1 MNRLYQFMNWPEI
14 EGLVYS
20 ECSHPMELL
29 GAHMCRDGMLVQVF
43 RPDAVEA
50 EIHIAGRKKAYAC
63 EKVDESGY
71 FAVCIPIKKQ
81 TAYTVCIEDIKGQKK
96 EYIDPYACGTALTA
110 EQHKKLAAGDDWE
123 AYRLFGAH
131 ERTVGGIRGVCF
143 AVWAP
148 NAQRVSV
155 VGDFNHWDG
164 RIFPMEK
171 HEDSGIFELFIPEM
185 KAGTAYKY
193 EIKFKGGNIAVKT
206 DPYCRQCD
214 AGQGF
219 ASVVYADIPFAWED
233 GAWQKAEENRDIE
246 KEPAAIYEISLETCR
261 QIKEPE
267 QFAAQI
273 AKLGYTHIELQAVAQ
288 YDSRRRNLRETAGYF
303 APADIFGTPDD
314 LKRLVNAMHKENIGV
329 IADWNAAFMG
339 NLPSGLTWFD
349 GTNLYESSAFCLTPD
364 ADVAVSSFQYGKPQ
378 VKMFLISNAIMWI
391 KEYHIDG
398 LFVDEVASALYL
410 DYGRAPGEWIPNL
423 YGENEN
429 LDAVAFFKQLKKV
442 LIKEKCP
449 AVLIA
454 QDSSTWG
461 RVTGSHEDA
470 LGFDFKWNHGWKND
484 FDKFMQSDP
493 LFRKG
498 VYQKLTDNMLYFY
511 SEFFIQ
517 ELHITEQELPGSNDG
532 EKHANMRL
540 ATAYQYCYPGKKRTA
555 ENCTGTLPQSFME
568 ALNAFYKEHPA
579 LYTADYE
586 PEGFAWTDTQDE
598 QETVLAFVRRSMV
611 SDSTS
616 QDLLVIAN
624 FTPVVRK
631 DFRMGVLEPGKYK
644 EIFNTDAAHFGGQNI
659 LNEQQLSSEK
669 VERNGCEN
677 SIVLDLPPLALTV
690 YAYEPFTKLELEEI
704 RIREEAELAAK
715 AAQEQAWQ
723 AEQLKVKAE
732 EEAQAALEAQKQ
744 AELAAKAAQQ
754 ACEEAEKQAQDAE
767 AAKLKIE
774 QETKKKLAALKRRK

>member
-96 EYIDPYACGTALTA
+96 EYMDPYACGTALTA
-110 EQHKKLAAGDDWE
+110 EQRKKLAAGDDWE

-246 KEPAAIYEISLETCR
+246 KEPVAIYEISPETCR

-391 KEYHIDG
+391 KEERQKKIDEAKQYVEE
-398 LFVDEVASALYL
+398 LHKENPKVAAIMSDLIYEIEMDENKYKGQSILNTVENMKQECIEQVVTDFCVEWYAAKEDVMYAATH
-410 DYGRAPGEWIPNL
+410 YKNGEIPNESVIKTNVNYTQYKEQQEKAL
-423 YGENEN
+423 PK
-429 LDAVAFFKQLKKV
+429 FKYYAKLMAELKKTLDEEV
-442 LIKEKCP
+442 KPL
-449 AVLIA
+449 L
-454 QDSSTWG
+454 
-461 RVTGSHEDA
+461 
-470 LGFDFKWNHGWKND
+470 NH
-484 FDKFMQSDP
+484 
-493 LFRKG
+493 
-498 VYQKLTDNMLYFY
+498 
-511 SEFFIQ
+511 
-517 ELHITEQELPGSNDG
+517 
-532 EKHANMRL
+532 
-540 ATAYQYCYPGKKRTA
+540 
-555 ENCTGTLPQSFME
+555 
-568 ALNAFYKEHPA
+568 
-579 LYTADYE
+579 
-586 PEGFAWTDTQDE
+586 
-598 QETVLAFVRRSMV
+598 
-611 SDSTS
+611 
-616 QDLLVIAN
+616 
-624 FTPVVRK
+624 
-631 DFRMGVLEPGKYK
+631 
-644 EIFNTDAAHFGGQNI
+644 
-659 LNEQQLSSEK
+659 
-669 VERNGCEN
+669 
-677 SIVLDLPPLALTV
+677 
-690 YAYEPFTKLELEEI
+690 
-704 RIREEAELAAK
+704 
-715 AAQEQAWQ
+715 
-723 AEQLKVKAE
+723 
-732 EEAQAALEAQKQ
+732 
-744 AELAAKAAQQ
+744 
-754 ACEEAEKQAQDAE
+754 
-767 AAKLKIE
+767 
-774 QETKKKLAALKRRK
+774 

>member
-29 GAHMCRDGMLVQVF
+29 GAHMCRDGMLAQVF

-96 EYIDPYACGTALTA
+96 EYMDPYACGTALTA
-110 EQHKKLAAGDDWE
+110 EQRKKLAAGDDWE

-246 KEPAAIYEISLETCR
+246 KEPVAIYEISPETCR

-754 ACEEAEKQAQDAE
+754 ACEEAEKQAQEAE

>member
-1 MNRLYQFMNWPEI
+1 
-14 EGLVYS
+14 
-20 ECSHPMELL
+20 
-29 GAHMCRDGMLVQVF
+29 
-43 RPDAVEA
+43 
-50 EIHIAGRKKAYAC
+50 
-63 EKVDESGY
+63 
-71 FAVCIPIKKQ
+71 
-81 TAYTVCIEDIKGQKK
+81 
-96 EYIDPYACGTALTA
+96 
-110 EQHKKLAAGDDWE
+110 
-123 AYRLFGAH
+123 
-131 ERTVGGIRGVCF
+131 
-143 AVWAP
+143 
-148 NAQRVSV
+148 
-155 VGDFNHWDG
+155 
-164 RIFPMEK
+164 
-171 HEDSGIFELFIPEM
+171 M

-246 KEPAAIYEISLETCR
+246 KEPVAIYEISPETCR

-303 APADIFGTPDD
+303 APAYIFGTPDD

-732 EEAQAALEAQKQ
+732 EEAQVALEAQKQ

-754 ACEEAEKQAQDAE
+754 ACEEAEKQAQEAE

>member
-1 MNRLYQFMNWPEI
+1 MRHGFN
-14 EGLVYS
+14 
-20 ECSHPMELL
+20 
-29 GAHMCRDGMLVQVF
+29 
-43 RPDAVEA
+43 
-50 EIHIAGRKKAYAC
+50 GRAA
-63 EKVDESGY
+63 
-71 FAVCIPIKKQ
+71 Q
-81 TAYTVCIEDIKGQKK
+81 
-96 EYIDPYACGTALTA
+96 
-110 EQHKKLAAGDDWE
+110 KLAAGDDWE

-246 KEPAAIYEISLETCR
+246 KEPVAIYEISPETCR

-754 ACEEAEKQAQDAE
+754 ACEEAEKQAQEAE

>member
-29 GAHMCRDGMLVQVF
+29 GAHMRRDGMLVQVF

-96 EYIDPYACGTALTA
+96 EYMDPYACGTALTA
-110 EQHKKLAAGDDWE
+110 EQRKKLAAGDDWE

-246 KEPAAIYEISLETCR
+246 KEPVAIYEISPETCR

-754 ACEEAEKQAQDAE
+754 ACEEAEKQAQEAE

>member
-1 MNRLYQFMNWPEI
+1 M
-14 EGLVYS
+14 
-20 ECSHPMELL
+20 
-29 GAHMCRDGMLVQVF
+29 
-43 RPDAVEA
+43 
-50 EIHIAGRKKAYAC
+50 
-63 EKVDESGY
+63 
-71 FAVCIPIKKQ
+71 
-81 TAYTVCIEDIKGQKK
+81 
-96 EYIDPYACGTALTA
+96 DPYACGTALTA
-110 EQHKKLAAGDDWE
+110 EQRKKLAAGDDWE

-246 KEPAAIYEISLETCR
+246 KEPVAIYEISPETCR

-754 ACEEAEKQAQDAE
+754 ACEEAEKQAQEAE

>member
-1 MNRLYQFMNWPEI
+1 
-14 EGLVYS
+14 
-20 ECSHPMELL
+20 
-29 GAHMCRDGMLVQVF
+29 MLVQVF

-96 EYIDPYACGTALTA
+96 EYMDPYACGTALTA
-110 EQHKKLAAGDDWE
+110 EQRKKLAAGDDWE

-246 KEPAAIYEISLETCR
+246 KEPVAIYEISLETCR

-754 ACEEAEKQAQDAE
+754 ACEEAEKQAQEAE

>member
-1 MNRLYQFMNWPEI
+1 M
-14 EGLVYS
+14 
-20 ECSHPMELL
+20 
-29 GAHMCRDGMLVQVF
+29 
-43 RPDAVEA
+43 
-50 EIHIAGRKKAYAC
+50 
-63 EKVDESGY
+63 
-71 FAVCIPIKKQ
+71 
-81 TAYTVCIEDIKGQKK
+81 
-96 EYIDPYACGTALTA
+96 DPYACGTALTA
-110 EQHKKLAAGDDWE
+110 EQRKKLAAGDDWE

-143 AVWAP
+143 AVWVP

-246 KEPAAIYEISLETCR
+246 KEPVAIYEISPETCR

-754 ACEEAEKQAQDAE
+754 ACEEAEKQAQEAE

>member
-1 MNRLYQFMNWPEI
+1 MRHGFN
-14 EGLVYS
+14 
-20 ECSHPMELL
+20 
-29 GAHMCRDGMLVQVF
+29 
-43 RPDAVEA
+43 
-50 EIHIAGRKKAYAC
+50 GRAA
-63 EKVDESGY
+63 
-71 FAVCIPIKKQ
+71 Q
-81 TAYTVCIEDIKGQKK
+81 
-96 EYIDPYACGTALTA
+96 
-110 EQHKKLAAGDDWE
+110 KLAAGDDWE

-246 KEPAAIYEISLETCR
+246 KEPVAIYEISPETCR

-470 LGFDFKWNHGWKND
+470 LGFDFKWNHGWKMILINLCRVTR
-484 FDKFMQSDP
+484 FSE
-493 LFRKG
+493 R
-498 VYQKLTDNMLYFY
+498 VY
-511 SEFFIQ
+511 I
-517 ELHITEQELPGSNDG
+517 
-532 EKHANMRL
+532 
-540 ATAYQYCYPGKKRTA
+540 
-555 ENCTGTLPQSFME
+555 
-568 ALNAFYKEHPA
+568 
-579 LYTADYE
+579 
-586 PEGFAWTDTQDE
+586 
-598 QETVLAFVRRSMV
+598 
-611 SDSTS
+611 
-616 QDLLVIAN
+616 
-624 FTPVVRK
+624 
-631 DFRMGVLEPGKYK
+631 
-644 EIFNTDAAHFGGQNI
+644 
-659 LNEQQLSSEK
+659 
-669 VERNGCEN
+669 RN
-677 SIVLDLPPLALTV
+677 
-690 YAYEPFTKLELEEI
+690 
-704 RIREEAELAAK
+704 
-715 AAQEQAWQ
+715 
-723 AEQLKVKAE
+723 
-732 EEAQAALEAQKQ
+732 
-744 AELAAKAAQQ
+744 
-754 ACEEAEKQAQDAE
+754 
-767 AAKLKIE
+767 
-774 QETKKKLAALKRRK
+774 

>member
-1 MNRLYQFMNWPEI
+1 MTILLI
-14 EGLVYS
+14 LLLVS
-20 ECSHPMELL
+20 LIISS
-29 GAHMCRDGMLVQVF
+29 
-43 RPDAVEA
+43 
-50 EIHIAGRKKAYAC
+50 IAGSIISKSIT
-63 EKVDESGY
+63 D
-71 FAVCIPIKKQ
+71 PIKQ
-81 TAYTVCIEDIKGQKK
+81 LSVQA
-96 EYIDPYACGTALTA
+96 
-110 EQHKKLAAGDDWE
+110 KKLAAGDDWE

-246 KEPAAIYEISLETCR
+246 KEPVAIYEISPETCR

-754 ACEEAEKQAQDAE
+754 ACEEAEKQAQEAE

>member
-1 MNRLYQFMNWPEI
+1 
-14 EGLVYS
+14 
-20 ECSHPMELL
+20 
-29 GAHMCRDGMLVQVF
+29 
-43 RPDAVEA
+43 
-50 EIHIAGRKKAYAC
+50 
-63 EKVDESGY
+63 
-71 FAVCIPIKKQ
+71 KQ

-96 EYIDPYACGTALTA
+96 EYMDPYACGTALTA
-110 EQHKKLAAGDDWE
+110 EQRKKLAAGDDWE

-246 KEPAAIYEISLETCR
+246 KEPVAIYEISPETCR

-754 ACEEAEKQAQDAE
+754 ACEEAEKQAQEAE

>member
-1 MNRLYQFMNWPEI
+1 MGGKFIKKN
-14 EGLVYS
+14 G
-20 ECSHPMELL
+20 
-29 GAHMCRDGMLVQVF
+29 DF

-96 EYIDPYACGTALTA
+96 EYMDPYACGTALTA
-110 EQHKKLAAGDDWE
+110 EQRKKLAAGDDWE

-246 KEPAAIYEISLETCR
+246 KEPVAIYEISPETCR

-568 ALNAFYKEHPA
+568 VLNAFYKEHPA

-704 RIREEAELAAK
+704 QIREEAELAAK

-754 ACEEAEKQAQDAE
+754 ACEEAEKQAQEAE

>member
-1 MNRLYQFMNWPEI
+1 MLRVNYDIRDLI
-14 EGLVYS
+14 RVEGHLDDHVAADAGS
-20 ECSHPMELL
+20 L
-29 GAHMCRDGMLVQVF
+29 G
-43 RPDAVEA
+43 
-50 EIHIAGRKKAYAC
+50 YAC

-96 EYIDPYACGTALTA
+96 EYMDPYACGTALTA
-110 EQHKKLAAGDDWE
+110 EQRKKLAAGDDWE

-246 KEPAAIYEISLETCR
+246 KEPVAIYEISPETCR

-754 ACEEAEKQAQDAE
+754 ACEEAEKQAQEAE

>member
-29 GAHMCRDGMLVQVF
+29 GAHMCRDGMLVQGF

-96 EYIDPYACGTALTA
+96 EYMDPYACGTALTA
-110 EQHKKLAAGDDWE
+110 EQRKKLAAGDDWE

-246 KEPAAIYEISLETCR
+246 KEPVAIYEISPETCR

-754 ACEEAEKQAQDAE
+754 ACEEAEKQAQEAE

>member
-1 MNRLYQFMNWPEI
+1 M
-14 EGLVYS
+14 
-20 ECSHPMELL
+20 
-29 GAHMCRDGMLVQVF
+29 
-43 RPDAVEA
+43 
-50 EIHIAGRKKAYAC
+50 
-63 EKVDESGY
+63 
-71 FAVCIPIKKQ
+71 
-81 TAYTVCIEDIKGQKK
+81 
-96 EYIDPYACGTALTA
+96 DPYACGTALTA
-110 EQHKKLAAGDDWE
+110 EQRKKLAAGDDWE

-246 KEPAAIYEISLETCR
+246 KEPVAIYEISPETCR

-669 VERNGCEN
+669 GG
-677 SIVLDLPPLALTV
+677 
-690 YAYEPFTKLELEEI
+690 
-704 RIREEAELAAK
+704 
-715 AAQEQAWQ
+715 
-723 AEQLKVKAE
+723 
-732 EEAQAALEAQKQ
+732 
-744 AELAAKAAQQ
+744 
-754 ACEEAEKQAQDAE
+754 
-767 AAKLKIE
+767 
-774 QETKKKLAALKRRK
+774 KKRL

>member
-1 MNRLYQFMNWPEI
+1 MQ
-14 EGLVYS
+14 S
-20 ECSHPMELL
+20 SD
-29 GAHMCRDGMLVQVF
+29 GAARCAYVQGWYAGTGFPSRCGRGRDSYCG
-43 RPDAVEA
+43 E
-50 EIHIAGRKKAYAC
+50 KKAYAC

-96 EYIDPYACGTALTA
+96 EYMDPYACGTALTA
-110 EQHKKLAAGDDWE
+110 EQRKKLAAGDDWE

-246 KEPAAIYEISLETCR
+246 KEPVAIYEISPETCR

-470 LGFDFKWNHGWKND
+470 LGFDFKWNHGWKMILINLCRVTR
-484 FDKFMQSDP
+484 FSE
-493 LFRKG
+493 R
-498 VYQKLTDNMLYFY
+498 VY
-511 SEFFIQ
+511 I
-517 ELHITEQELPGSNDG
+517 
-532 EKHANMRL
+532 
-540 ATAYQYCYPGKKRTA
+540 
-555 ENCTGTLPQSFME
+555 
-568 ALNAFYKEHPA
+568 
-579 LYTADYE
+579 
-586 PEGFAWTDTQDE
+586 
-598 QETVLAFVRRSMV
+598 
-611 SDSTS
+611 
-616 QDLLVIAN
+616 
-624 FTPVVRK
+624 
-631 DFRMGVLEPGKYK
+631 
-644 EIFNTDAAHFGGQNI
+644 
-659 LNEQQLSSEK
+659 
-669 VERNGCEN
+669 RN
-677 SIVLDLPPLALTV
+677 
-690 YAYEPFTKLELEEI
+690 
-704 RIREEAELAAK
+704 
-715 AAQEQAWQ
+715 
-723 AEQLKVKAE
+723 
-732 EEAQAALEAQKQ
+732 
-744 AELAAKAAQQ
+744 
-754 ACEEAEKQAQDAE
+754 
-767 AAKLKIE
+767 
-774 QETKKKLAALKRRK
+774 

>member
-1 MNRLYQFMNWPEI
+1 MRICAGMVCW
-14 EGLVYS
+14 YS
-20 ECSHPMELL
+20 
-29 GAHMCRDGMLVQVF
+29 F

-96 EYIDPYACGTALTA
+96 EYMDPYACGTALTA
-110 EQHKKLAAGDDWE
+110 EQRKKLAAGDDWE

-246 KEPAAIYEISLETCR
+246 KEPVAIYEISPETCR

-754 ACEEAEKQAQDAE
+754 ACEEAEKQAQEAE

>member
-96 EYIDPYACGTALTA
+96 EYMDPYACGTALTA
-110 EQHKKLAAGDDWE
+110 EQRKKLAAGDDWE

-246 KEPAAIYEISLETCR
+246 KEPVAIYEISPETCR

-470 LGFDFKWNHGWKND
+470 
-484 FDKFMQSDP
+484 Q
-493 LFRKG
+493 
-498 VYQKLTDNMLYFY
+498 
-511 SEFFIQ
+511 
-517 ELHITEQELPGSNDG
+517 
-532 EKHANMRL
+532 
-540 ATAYQYCYPGKKRTA
+540 
-555 ENCTGTLPQSFME
+555 
-568 ALNAFYKEHPA
+568 
-579 LYTADYE
+579 
-586 PEGFAWTDTQDE
+586 
-598 QETVLAFVRRSMV
+598 
-611 SDSTS
+611 
-616 QDLLVIAN
+616 
-624 FTPVVRK
+624 
-631 DFRMGVLEPGKYK
+631 
-644 EIFNTDAAHFGGQNI
+644 
-659 LNEQQLSSEK
+659 
-669 VERNGCEN
+669 
-677 SIVLDLPPLALTV
+677 
-690 YAYEPFTKLELEEI
+690 
-704 RIREEAELAAK
+704 
-715 AAQEQAWQ
+715 
-723 AEQLKVKAE
+723 
-732 EEAQAALEAQKQ
+732 
-744 AELAAKAAQQ
+744 
-754 ACEEAEKQAQDAE
+754 
-767 AAKLKIE
+767 
-774 QETKKKLAALKRRK
+774 